1 MNAERVFKGWV
12 PMLGVPT
19 LFCVAFALW
28 YFPPLVELPLC
39 GVKLMIG
46 IPCPGCGLVHSFV
59 ALFHG
64 HLGES
69 ISFNPMGVIIAGAL
83 AYAFIRSMAR
93 IAGRPFKPLL
103 SESPR
108 RLVLNVFV
116 TALIV
121 QWVIGLILR

>member
-1 MNAERVFKGWV
+1 MNAERVLKGWV
-12 PMLGVPT
+12 PMLGVPA

-28 YFPPLVELPLC
+28 YFPWLVDLPLC

-46 IPCPGCGLVHSFV
+46 MPCPGCGLVHSFV

-64 HLGES
+64 RIGES
-69 ISFNPMGVIIAGAL
+69 ISFNPMGVIIAGTL

-93 IAGRPFKPLL
+93 IAGRPLKPLL
-103 SESPR
+103 SESAR
-108 RLVLNVFV
+108 RLVLNVFIV
-116 TALIV
+116 ALIA

>member
-12 PMLGVPT
+12 PILGVPA
-19 LFCVAFALW
+19 LFCVAFVLW
-28 YFPPLVELPLC
+28 YFPQLVDFPLC
-39 GVKLMIG
+39 GVKLMAG

-64 HLGES
+64 HIGES
-69 ISFNPMGVIIAGAL
+69 IHFNGMGVIIAGAL
-83 AYAFIRSMAR
+83 AYAFIRAMAR

-103 SESPR
+103 SDSAR

-116 TALIV
+116 IALMA
-121 QWVIGLILR
+121 QWVIGLLLR